1 MPSEKPPRKSA
12 RHDRRTAMNARAA
25 NQALATLTAREREV
39 LHWVC
44 ECKTDAEIG
53 KILGIS
59 VHTVSKHL
67 QRAFRKLGVENRM
80 AAARFTAFAQG
91 HHGRAETV
99 R

>member
-1 MPSEKPPRKSA
+1 
-12 RHDRRTAMNARAA
+12 MNFRAA
-25 NQALATLTAREREV
+25 SNTFAKLTVRERDV

-53 KILGIS
+53 RILGIS

-80 AAARFTAFAQG
+80 AAARIASFA
-91 HHGRAETV
+91 HGPPRNF
-99 R
+99 